1 VRDIQTQLANEAA
14 GECGETYA
22 EEAFGWKRFTYKYDT
37 RGDGT
42 TLSNKIF
49 EQKTQWFN
57 TVYKN
62 SEGLLLTYSLTP
74 TNANKCLTVAI
85 LIWVVP
91 FPCGVVKTY
100 LMPKDKRKEGL
111 RYRTKAGKPMMG
123 CKLENA
129 VEIIGKIDSAPDELD
144 KRLWNEYELHNTS
157 RLYAEE
163 DGTSEK
169 IALEITKSLPKI
181 EYSEL

>member
-1 VRDIQTQLANEAA
+1 MRDLQTQLANEAA

-57 TVYKN
+57 TLYKG
-62 SEGLLLTYSLTP
+62 EGPLLTYSLTP
-74 TNANKCLTVAI
+74 TNAEKCRTVEY

-91 FPCGVVKTY
+91 FPSGVIKTY
-100 LMPKDKRKEGL
+100 LMPKDKRKDGL
-111 RYRTKAGKPMMG
+111 RYRTKAGKAMMG

-129 VEIIGKIDSAPDELD
+129 IEVIGKIDSAPDGLD
-144 KRLWNEYELHNTS
+144 KRLWSEYELHNTS

-181 EYSEL
+181 EYSEF